1 MSLYLL
7 YTDNNNNNNNCSFRS
22 VIAEG
27 TLYTA
32 IPNIGLECDKCE
44 VNEIS
49 NEEIDTTISIR
60 DKAKPINVSRISKRY
75 IEGINGD
82 VYDVDLIKRKKD
94 SFSPIS
100 LNEQMDEFYIYNIL
114 SFDYTGITDQGLAFL
129 YDNLRKIPNPII
141 KGKMAE
147 VVLLQIFCKDE
158 EFLKLF
164 IRVSAKMR
172 KAGDILF
179 KIIIVESKNWGNYN
193 PKEILKLCRDAAYL
207 AGVATTPGLGKK
219 AYKLEKDEIA
229 YKFCLFVHFFEDS
242 SGENDIQYYYIEPTD
257 DGAEIKC
264 SDSFDS
270 NFKTPFLGIPFVT
283 LSKLNDYLISI
294 KAYLSNM
301 EKVIDDYN
309 YIKILAREFELNY
322 NLPEMRKEI
331 ENLNKKVEDQKK
343 EISDLKEAH
352 KKEVSDMK
360 EAHKKEISEL
370 KDPSRKELSDLK
382 ESHKKEISDLK
393 ESHKKG
399 LSDLKEAH
407 KKEITTLTNE
417 LETSKKEIATLTD
430 ELEASKKEIVILTN
444 ELEASKKEISE
455 LKETHKKEIATLTNE
470 LEASKK
476 EIADLNQTIA
486 DMKDIHKKEIATL
499 TIEINNLKSLILKP
513 TSPDIVEELS
523 SN

>member
-1 MSLYLL
+1 MSLSLL
-7 YTDNNNNNNNCSFRS
+7 YIANNGDNNCSFRS

-27 TLYTA
+27 ILYTA
-32 IPNIGLECDKCE
+32 IPNRGIECDKCE
-44 VNEIS
+44 VNKIPKRA
-49 NEEIDTTISIR
+49 IDTTISIR
-60 DKAKPINVSRISKRY
+60 DKAKPIDVSRISKRY

-114 SFDYTGITDQGLAFL
+114 SFDYTDITDQGLAFL

-193 PKEILKLCRDAAYL
+193 PKEILKLCRDAAHL
-207 AGVATTPGLGKK
+207 AYSATTPGLGKK

-242 SGENDIQYYYIEPTD
+242 SGKNDMKYYYIEPTD
-257 DGAEIKC
+257 NGAEIKY
-264 SDSFDS
+264 SESFDS
-270 NFKTPFLGIPFVT
+270 NFKSPFLGIPFVT
-283 LSKLNDYLISI
+283 LNKLNDYLISI

-322 NLPEMRKEI
+322 NQPEMRKEI
-331 ENLNKKVEDQKK
+331 ENLNKKVKFYEKELSDLKK
-343 EISDLKEAH
+343 ELFDLKEAH
-352 KKEVSDMK
+352 KKELSDMK
-360 EAHKKEISEL
+360 ETHKKEILEL
-370 KDPSRKELSDLK
+370 KDPSRKELSDVK

-393 ESHKKG
+393 ESHKK
-399 LSDLKEAH
+399 
-407 KKEITTLTNE
+407 EITTLINK
-417 LETSKKEIATLTD
+417 LEAHKKEIATLTD
-430 ELEASKKEIVILTN
+430 ELETSKKEITTLTYELEESKKTIAILTN
-444 ELEASKKEISE
+444 ELEASKKEISD
-455 LKETHKKEIATLTNE
+455 LKESHKKEIATLTDE
-470 LEASKK
+470 LES
-476 EIADLNQTIA
+476 
-486 DMKDIHKKEIATL
+486 HKKEIATL
-499 TIEINNLKSLILKP
+499 TIEINNLKSLILRP
-513 TSPDIVEELS
+513 MSPDIVEDLP